1 MFLGCLSFTEFPL
14 NIQGTGLLIFA
25 VQYISISL
33 YIFTRYIYISVASR
47 PELRILSLRLN
58 MLCSLR
64 LNLNTVIFK
73 FYIIHVCIRILYYI
87 RLPVWNASRGHKY
100 FLICCTFFMP
110 FYKYSNTFDSTLFY
124 IYVSLLYIHT
134 QMVRFAFCS
143 ITYLFAIFSLCL
155 SISTVI

>member
-1 MFLGCLSFTEFPL
+1 
-14 NIQGTGLLIFA
+14 
-25 VQYISISL
+25 
-33 YIFTRYIYISVASR
+33 
-47 PELRILSLRLN
+47 

-64 LNLNTVIFK
+64 INLNTVIFK

-143 ITYLFAIFSLCL
+143 ITYLFAISCLCF
-155 SISTVI
+155 SISTVISILLFSIYVSLLYMCAERCVLFITYLCAIFL